1 MIVNCLLTM
10 KWQWTYSVPVI
21 IIVSPAFALSIA
33 FCIVGFDIWLYAEPS
48 TVIVDASLLDFR
60 LFFSSFM
67 FSLEISSSSFSKLDS
82 KSVSNLEFSNSLDTY
97 LSFWSF
103 EFISS
108 LMSVAMVFI
117 SPLSTVL
124 LSILM
129 SSLAATA
136 PALIIVRSNSKEI
149 NISFLFFI
157 FSPFF

>member
-1 MIVNCLLTM
+1 M
-10 KWQWTYSVPVI
+10 I

-33 FCIVGFDIWLYAEPS
+33 FWIVGFDIWLYAEPS